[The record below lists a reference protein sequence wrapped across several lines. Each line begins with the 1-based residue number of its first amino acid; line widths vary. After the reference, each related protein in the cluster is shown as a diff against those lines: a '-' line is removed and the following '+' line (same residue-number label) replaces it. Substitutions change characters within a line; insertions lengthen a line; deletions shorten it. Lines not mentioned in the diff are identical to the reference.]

1 MIYFDI
7 MYFLSRL
14 FTIYLQFRKEIRHFY
29 TLTSHLKERIMKV
42 RNIVMNEIET
52 N

>member
-7 MYFLSRL
+7 MCFLSRL
-14 FTIYLQFRKEIRHFY
+14 FTLYLQFLKEIRHFY
-29 TLTSHLKERIMKV
+29 ALTSHLKERIMKV
-42 RNIVMNEIET
+42 RNIVMNKVET